1 MEGFEGLT
9 SAFNI
14 NDDDL
19 KKMIS
24 EVDKDMSLIE
34 TKKSE
39 IELKV
44 KSPTS
49 LLQDQEFL
57 RTELRSL
64 IMSARTVMYKV
75 EQDIKIGTD
84 NRKIEVYSGLIEA
97 IGKQY
102 TSLLELNKTIFNAQ
116 VEVGAV
122 DIKNIGA
129 NNKISLSSEQL
140 LDMINK
146 ASEGSQMNA
155 IEATFEVEDEHL
167 PSAKFKKSKEDE
179 E

>member
-19 KKMIS
+19 KKMIKD
-24 EVDKDMSLIE
+24 VDRDMSIIE
-34 TKKSE
+34 TKKTA
-39 IELKV
+39 IETISKL
-44 KSPTS
+44 PTA
-49 LLQDQEFL
+49 LFQDQEFI

-84 NRKIEVYSGLIEA
+84 NRKIEVYATLIEA

-102 TSLLELNKTIFNAQ
+102 NSLLELNKTIFEAQ
-116 VEVGAV
+116 VKTGTV
-122 DIKNIGA
+122 DIKNIGD
-129 NNKISLSSEQL
+129 NKISLSSEQL

-146 ASEGSQMNA
+146 ANEGSQMNA
-155 IEATFEVEDEHL
+155 IEAKFEIEDEYI
-167 PSAKFKKSKEDE
+167 PMQRFKKEKKEE

>member
-14 NDDDL
+14 NDEEF
-19 KKMIS
+19 KKIIK
-24 EVDKDMSLIE
+24 EVDRDMNLIE
-34 TKKSE
+34 NKKTE

-44 KSPTS
+44 KSPTT
-49 LLQDQEFL
+49 LLQDQDFI

-84 NRKIEVYSGLIEA
+84 NRKIEVYAKLIEA

-102 TSLLELNKTIFNAQ
+102 NSLIELNKNIFDAQ
-116 VEVGAV
+116 VQVGAV

-146 ASEGSQMNA
+146 ASATSEMNK
-155 IEATFEVEDEHL
+155 IEATFTIEDEHL
-167 PSAKFKKSKEDE
+167 PSARFKKEKDIE
-179 E
+179 

>member
-14 NDDDL
+14 SDDEL
-19 KKMIS
+19 KKMI
-24 EVDKDMSLIE
+24 EDVDKDMSLIE
-34 TKKSE
+34 NKKKE

-44 KSPTS
+44 KSPVA
-49 LLQDQEFL
+49 LLQDENFI

-64 IMSARTVMYKV
+64 ILSARTVMSKV
-75 EQDIKIGTD
+75 EQDIKIGVEP
-84 NRKIEVYSGLIEA
+84 RRVEVYAKLIEA

-102 TSLLELNKTIFNAQ
+102 TSLIELNKSIFDAQ
-116 VEVGAV
+116 VKVGAV

-129 NNKISLSSEQL
+129 NNRISLSSEQL

-146 ASEGSQMNA
+146 AKAGSELNK
-155 IEATFEVEDEHL
+155 IDATFKIEDENI
-167 PSAKFKKSKEDE
+167 SISTGGN
-179 E
+179 